1 MSYLIE
7 CKNLTAGY
15 EGMPV
20 VKNLSFNVS
29 AGDYLCI
36 VGENGSG
43 KSTLMKTILGL
54 RSALSGEIIFGD
66 GLKQTEIGYL
76 PQQTAAQKDFPATV
90 REVVLSGCLGRK
102 GFSPF
107 YSKADKKLCDDNIE
121 LLGITGIAHR
131 SYRNL
136 SGGQQQRVAIARAL
150 ASDPE
155 IIYFDEPTSALDPEM
170 IGEVLDVMKALA
182 ADGMTMIVVTHEMRF
197 AREVAA
203 RTIFLADGKIEEDKR
218 DMARRQMAEAM
229 KRFDN
234 VYFVDK
240 ADLTGTDH
248 VTSADGTH
256 PSDLGYWRWAQN
268 LQPEL
273 LKVFRKCGI
282 R

>member
-20 VKNLSFNVS
+20 VKDLSFNVS

-102 GFSPF
+102 GLSPF
-107 YSKADKKLCDDNIE
+107 YSKADKTLCDDNIE
-121 LLGITGIAHR
+121 LLGITGITHR
-131 SYRNL
+131 NCFSSMSL
-136 SGGQQQRVAIARAL
+136 F
-150 ASDPE
+150 P
-155 IIYFDEPTSALDPEM
+155 
-170 IGEVLDVMKALA
+170 
-182 ADGMTMIVVTHEMRF
+182 
-197 AREVAA
+197 
-203 RTIFLADGKIEEDKR
+203 
-218 DMARRQMAEAM
+218 
-229 KRFDN
+229 
-234 VYFVDK
+234 
-240 ADLTGTDH
+240 DLTLWL
-248 VTSADGTH
+248 
-256 PSDLGYWRWAQN
+256 P
-268 LQPEL
+268 
-273 LKVFRKCGI
+273 LKCMR
-282 R
+282 